1 MHTVT
6 LLEPF
11 NYMWDIVA
19 NYSYNCLGAY
29 LEILHKSSQ
38 LSHLQIKGYSPM
50 EIRDEIETKI
60 RKGEQFTIGPTN
72 IDPFELSKKFKNGS
86 FVPENIFGPYAF
98 NMLDDILDLVNASRE
113 QVKALSMMLGK
124 SEEES
129 IQITE
134 EYFAGKF
141 PFEPLEL
148 IE

>member
-38 LSHLQIKGYSPM
+38 LSRLQIKGYSPM

-72 IDPFELSKKFKNGS
+72 IDPFELSKKIQKRQFC
-86 FVPENIFGPYAF
+86 
-98 NMLDDILDLVNASRE
+98 SRE
-113 QVKALSMMLGK
+113 HLWSLCFQHVG
-124 SEEES
+124 
-129 IQITE
+129 
-134 EYFAGKF
+134 
-141 PFEPLEL
+141 
-148 IE
+148 